1 MTQPC
6 SACGSTGKIDG
17 RPCPFCTPP
26 AAAARQAFWW
36 RWAWV
41 RMSRRM
47 HDAGAAQPAL
57 DAVRARARQAILR
70 HRAAL
75 QHLTTGGAA

>member
-1 MTQPC
+1 
-6 SACGSTGKIDG
+6 
-17 RPCPFCTPP
+17 
-26 AAAARQAFWW
+26 
-36 RWAWV
+36 
-41 RMSRRM
+41 M